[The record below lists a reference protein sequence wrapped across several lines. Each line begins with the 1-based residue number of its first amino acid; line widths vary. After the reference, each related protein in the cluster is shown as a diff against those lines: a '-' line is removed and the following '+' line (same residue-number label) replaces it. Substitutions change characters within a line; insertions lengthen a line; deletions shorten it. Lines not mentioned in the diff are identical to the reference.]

1 MKTILISLIVVLLP
15 LGVTM
20 AQTMNTKINDPK
32 NKNREILIGY
42 CNLDGLKS
50 GEFGNYFQSQYELY
64 QPADKYIEKLK
75 EKINLVDIT
84 VVFGSWCSDS
94 QLQVGRFF
102 KILDRSNY
110 NDKNLKIIAVDR
122 DKNAYTTNIE
132 SLKIERVPTF
142 IITQHGDE
150 LGRIVESPKK
160 TLEKDLWNIVNRVK
174 M

>member
-1 MKTILISLIVVLLP
+1 MKTLFISFLILMLSASGLI
-15 LGVTM
+15 
-20 AQTMNTKINDPK
+20 AQNINTKIKDPK

-42 CNLDGLKS
+42 CNLGGLKS
-50 GEFGNYFQSQYELY
+50 GEFGNYFQSQYEVY
-64 QPADKYIEKLK
+64 QPADKYIKKLR
-75 EKINLVDIT
+75 EKINFVDIT
-84 VVFGSWCSDS
+84 VVFGTWCSDS

-110 NDKNLKIIAVDR
+110 DDKNLKIIAVDR

-142 IITQHGDE
+142 IISQHGEE

-160 TLEKDLWNIVNRVK
+160 ILEKDLWKIVNRVK
-174 M
+174 K

>member
-1 MKTILISLIVVLLP
+1 MRTLFISFLIMLLP
-15 LGVTM
+15 VSALM
-20 AQTMNTKINDPK
+20 AQNMNTIIKDPK
-32 NKNREILIGY
+32 HKNREILIGY
-42 CNLDGLKS
+42 CNLEGLKS
-50 GEFGNYFQSQYELY
+50 GKFGNYFQSQYEVY

-75 EKINLVDIT
+75 GKINLVDIT

-102 KILDRSNY
+102 KILDRSND
-110 NDKNLKIIAVDR
+110 NGKNLKIIAVDR

-142 IITQHGDE
+142 IISQHGEE

-160 TLEKDLWNIVNRVK
+160 TLEKDLWKIVNRTK